1 MVQVKA
7 NAVRG
12 LGNLAR
18 SIKFTKQLPVH
29 GDSLDSTNSKFEYP
43 DTQGSKAH
51 TKERSHLFPT
61 SSGGSEWLEQMV
73 QAFLSCVTTGNVKV

>member
-12 LGNLAR
+12 LGNLSR
-18 SIKFTKQLPVH
+18 SIQITIGLPVR
-29 GDSLDSTNSKFEYP
+29 GDAVDRMHSKIEYCGARGP
-43 DTQGSKAH
+43 KEH
-51 TKERSHLFPT
+51 MEERSQSLEA
-61 SSGGSEWLEQMV
+61 SSGSSDWLEQMV

>member
-12 LGNLAR
+12 LGNLSR
-18 SIKFTKQLPVH
+18 SIQITIGPEDHTEEQLH
-29 GDSLDSTNSKFEYP
+29 ALEASS
-43 DTQGSKAH
+43 
-51 TKERSHLFPT
+51 RSFD
-61 SSGGSEWLEQMV
+61 WLEQMV